1 MPWKLLISCSMPRVI
16 GNFLNASN
24 NYVLINKI
32 LIGFGGFLK
41 LIVCMLLTRCF
52 CTLSFGNT

>member
-1 MPWKLLISCSMPRVI
+1 MPRVI